1 MMPPF
6 IAVGEGFLVADRP
19 EQARRIA
26 FISSNSIGWG
36 GSEELWSAAA
46 AELAADGHDVAAMKP
61 GMGRS
66 DSRVLRLKGL
76 GVRLADL
83 RRIPLLPERLVGL
96 MVRFSWLFE
105 AVIRA
110 SRLSLAL
117 RAFRP
122 GLIVLSQGGNGEGLF
137 YAKRILRLGTPYV
150 LIVQKV
156 AEMYWPADEQLPDLR
171 SVYAG
176 ARRCLFVSEH
186 NLRLHEE
193 QLGMKLANAEVV
205 RNPFLVPWEEPAPW
219 PGEEEGLRLAC
230 VGRLYPREKG
240 QDILLRVL
248 ARDRW
253 RERPVSLSFFGA
265 GAHLEGLKATATYL
279 GLANV
284 SFAGFATDVA
294 AIWRD
299 HHALLLP
306 SHCEGLPLAL
316 VEAML
321 SGRVAIVT
329 NVAGHAEIVEDG
341 ATGFLAAAPTDD
353 YVDEALERAWQ
364 RRSEWRAIGEAA
376 AARARALVPPRP
388 ERLLAD
394 KIAAWA
400 GEGRLAPD
408 PAPGPVRLAP
418 DSA

>member
-1 MMPPF
+1 M
-6 IAVGEGFLVADRP
+6 VADRP
-19 EQARRIA
+19 GQRMRIA
-26 FISSNSIGWG
+26 FVSSNAHGWG

-46 AELAADGHDVAAMKP
+46 AELAADGHQVSVMKP
-61 GMGRS
+61 GLGKAEP
-66 DSRVLRLKGL
+66 RVARLKAL
-76 GVRLADL
+76 GCRVTDL
-83 RRIPLLPERLVGL
+83 RRLPFVPDRLIGL
-96 MVRFSWLFE
+96 IIRLSWLLEIF
-105 AVIRA
+105 IR
-110 SRLSLAL
+110 SGRFRFAL
-117 RAFRP
+117 RAARP
-122 GLIVLSQGGNGEGLF
+122 DLVVLSQGGNVEGLF
-137 YAKRILRLGTPYV
+137 YAKRIRRLGVPYI

-156 AEMYWPADEQLPDLR
+156 AEMYWPTDSELPDLR

-186 NLRLHEE
+186 NLKLHEE

-205 RNPFLVPWEEPAPW
+205 RNPFLVPWDRTAPW
-219 PGEEEGLRLAC
+219 PGEEQGLRLAC

-240 QDILLRVL
+240 QDILLKVL

-253 RERPVSLSFFGA
+253 RGRPVSLTFFGS
-265 GAHLEGLKATATYL
+265 GPHLEGLKATADYL

-284 SFAGFATDVA
+284 DFAGFAADVE

-329 NVAGHAEIVEDG
+329 DVAGHAEIVEDNV
-341 ATGFLAAAPTDD
+341 TGFLAAAPTADH
-353 YVDEALERAWQ
+353 VDEALERAWQ

-376 AARARALVPPRP
+376 AGRARELVPARP
-388 ERLLAD
+388 QRLLAD

-400 GEGRLAPD
+400 GEGRCSSDPAARGGHLAPE
-408 PAPGPVRLAP
+408 AA
-418 DSA
+418 

>member
-1 MMPPF
+1 M
-6 IAVGEGFLVADRP
+6 ADRP
-19 EQARRIA
+19 GQRRRIA
-26 FISSNSIGWG
+26 FVSSNAHGWG

-46 AELAADGHDVAAMKP
+46 AELAEDGHDVAVMKP
-61 GMGRS
+61 GLGKTNPR
-66 DSRVLRLKGL
+66 LARLKAL
-76 GVRLADL
+76 GCRVTDL
-83 RRIPLLPERLVGL
+83 RRLPFVPDRFVDLMIRL
-96 MVRFSWLFE
+96 SWLLE
-105 AVIRA
+105 ILIR
-110 SRLSLAL
+110 SGRFWFAL
-117 RAFRP
+117 RATRP
-122 GLIVLSQGGNGEGLF
+122 ELVVLSQGGNVEGLF
-137 YAKRILRLGTPYV
+137 YAKRIQRLGVPYI

-156 AEMYWPADEQLPDLR
+156 AEMYWPTDSELPDLR

-193 QLGMKLANAEVV
+193 QLGMKLPNAEVV
-205 RNPFLVPWEEPAPW
+205 RNPFLVRWDKPADW
-219 PGEEEGLRLAC
+219 PGEAQGLRLAC

-240 QDILLRVL
+240 QDILLKVL
-248 ARDRW
+248 ARHRW

-265 GAHLEGLKATATYL
+265 GGHLEGLKATAAYL

-284 SFAGFATDVA
+284 TFAGFSTDVE

-329 NVAGHAEIVEDG
+329 DVAGHSEIVEDG
-341 ATGFLAAAPTDD
+341 VTGFLAAAPTADH
-353 YVDEALERAWQ
+353 VDEALERAWQ
-364 RRSEWRAIGEAA
+364 RRSQWRAIGEAA
-376 AARARALVPPRP
+376 AGRARELVPPRP

-400 GEGRLAPD
+400 GEGAPAVTAGRGSLAPD
-408 PAPGPVRLAP
+408 PA
-418 DSA
+418 

>member
-1 MMPPF
+1 
-6 IAVGEGFLVADRP
+6 LVADRP

-26 FISSNSIGWG
+26 FISSNSLGWG
-36 GSEELWSAAA
+36 GSEELWSSAA
-46 AELAADGHDVAAMKP
+46 AELAADGHRVAAMKP
-61 GMGRS
+61 GLGEG
-66 DSRVLRLKGL
+66 DARVERLRRL
-76 GVRLADL
+76 GARVTDL
-83 RRIPLLPERLVGL
+83 RRLPLVPDRLVGL
-96 MVRFSWLFE
+96 MARFSWLLE
-105 AVIRA
+105 VVIRA
-110 SRLSLAL
+110 LRLGFAL
-117 RAFRP
+117 RSFRP
-122 GLIVLSQGGNGEGLF
+122 ELVVLSQGGNIDGLF
-137 YAKRILRLGTPYV
+137 YAKRIQRLGVPYI

-156 AEMYWPADEQLPDLR
+156 AEMYWPADEQLAELR

-205 RNPFLVPWEEPAPW
+205 RNPFLVPWDKPAPW
-219 PGEEEGLRLAC
+219 PGEEDGLRLAC

-240 QDILLRVL
+240 QDILLKVL

-253 RERPVSLSFFGA
+253 RSRPVSLSFFGA
-265 GAHLEGLKATATYL
+265 GAHLEGLKATAAFL

-284 SFAGFATDVA
+284 TFAGFAADVE

-329 NVAGHAEIVEDG
+329 DVAGHAEIVQDG
-341 ATGFLAAAPTDD
+341 VTGFLAAAPTADH
-353 YVDEALERAWQ
+353 VDEALERAWQ
-364 RRSEWRAIGEAA
+364 QRSQWPGIGEAA
-376 AARARALVPPRP
+376 ARRARALVPPRP

-394 KIAAWA
+394 KLAAWA
-400 GEGRLAPD
+400 GEGA
-408 PAPGPVRLAP
+408 
-418 DSA
+418 

>member
-1 MMPPF
+1 MDAAPSIIGGLEM
-6 IAVGEGFLVADRP
+6 VADRP
-19 EQARRIA
+19 GQRSRIA
-26 FISSNSIGWG
+26 FVSSNSHGWG
-36 GSEELWSAAA
+36 GSEELWSSAA

-61 GMGRS
+61 GLGRAEP
-66 DSRVLRLKGL
+66 RVARLKAL
-76 GVRLADL
+76 GCRVTDL
-83 RRIPLLPERLVGL
+83 RRIPFVPARFVDLMTRL
-96 MVRFSWLFE
+96 SWLFE
-105 AVIRA
+105 VLVR
-110 SRLSLAL
+110 SGRFWFAL
-117 RAFRP
+117 RATRP
-122 GLIVLSQGGNGEGLF
+122 ELVVLSQGGNVEGLF
-137 YAKRILRLGTPYV
+137 YAKRIGRLGVPYV

-156 AEMYWPADEQLPDLR
+156 AEMYWPTDRELADLR

-205 RNPFLVPWEEPAPW
+205 RNPFLVPWEKPAPW
-219 PGEEEGLRLAC
+219 PGEEGGLRLAC

-253 RERPVSLSFFGA
+253 RERPVSLSFFGS
-265 GAHLEGLKATATYL
+265 GAHLEGLKATADYL
-279 GLANV
+279 GLANID
-284 SFAGFATDVA
+284 FAGFTTDVA

-329 NVAGHAEIVEDG
+329 DVAGHAEIVQDG
-341 ATGFLAAAPTDD
+341 VTGFLAAAPTADH
-353 YVDEALERAWQ
+353 VDEALERAWQ
-364 RRSEWRAIGEAA
+364 RRSEWRSIGEAA
-376 AARARALVPPRP
+376 AGRARELVPPSP
-388 ERLLAD
+388 QRLLAD

-400 GEGRLAPD
+400 GEGRLSPGSPARNDRLSAD
-408 PAPGPVRLAP
+408 PA
-418 DSA
+418 